1 MLVHSSASGHRQWQR
16 LVEDLQ
22 SRYRLI
28 AVNLFGYG
36 KTSPWPGER
45 PLTVAD
51 QAELVLAA
59 ADLAPEP
66 VTLVGHSLGAA
77 VAFEAAARAGTFGL
91 LAATVGN
98 RASAVV

>member
-1 MLVHSSASGHRQWQR
+1 MAAARRGLAKSLPPDRGQPVRLWQ
-16 LVEDLQ
+16 DQ
-22 SRYRLI
+22 SLAGRAAAHCRR
-28 AVNLFGYG
+28 
-36 KTSPWPGER
+36 PGG
-45 PLTVAD
+45 AC
-51 QAELVLAA
+51 LAA